1 MHDDGLDG
9 LVWAKTDFM
18 GGVMIRRFFLG
29 AIILLLAGTAFAQK
43 ADALDLYRK
52 GRYAEAV
59 AVCEQEIKVN
69 PNNIDSYCVLCWSL
83 IRNRQYAQAEQY
95 ALEAR
100 KKNATDIR
108 LIESVGEA
116 RYYQG
121 KNNGA
126 LEMFQLYVTNA
137 PMSAGDYSWA
147 YYYMGEIYV
156 RQAKYEHADIAYSM
170 AVHVNPSK
178 ALFWTRCGYARE
190 MTSSYQ
196 SALDAYNKALELDAA
211 QVEAVRGKE
220 RCASR
225 LR

>member
-1 MHDDGLDG
+1 MKKLIV
-9 LVWAKTDFM
+9 LCVIFCVSA
-18 GGVMIRRFFLG
+18 G
-29 AIILLLAGTAFAQK
+29 AAFAQK

-52 GRYAEAV
+52 GRYAEAIT
-59 AVCEQEIKVN
+59 VCEQEIKDN

-83 IRNRQYAQAEQY
+83 TRNRQYAQAEQY
-95 ALEAR
+95 AVEAR
-100 KKNATDIR
+100 KKNSTDIR
-108 LIESVGEA
+108 LMEALAEA

-137 PMSAGDYSWA
+137 PTSAGDYSWA

-156 RQAKYEHADIAYSM
+156 RQARYEHADISYSM

-190 MTSSYQ
+190 MANSYQ
-196 SALDAYNKALELDAA
+196 SALEAYNKAIELDASQA
-211 QVEAVRGKE
+211 EAVRGKE
-220 RCASR
+220 RVAAR